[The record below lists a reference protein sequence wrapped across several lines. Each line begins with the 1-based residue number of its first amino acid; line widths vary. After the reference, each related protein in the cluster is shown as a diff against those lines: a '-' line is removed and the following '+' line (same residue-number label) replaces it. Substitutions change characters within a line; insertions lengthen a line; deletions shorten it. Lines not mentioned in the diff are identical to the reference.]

1 MWSLLTTHRELIRN
15 LVSRELKSR
24 YKGSALGF
32 AWTLI
37 SPLILALIYV
47 VFMTQLVAKG
57 YGRPESIIVGV
68 FAWQFTAVCINN
80 GMLCITGNANLVK
93 KVNFPRETIPLSVT
107 ISGWVDFLFML
118 AMELV
123 IFLIWF
129 AVGGD
134 VIEKAPSPWAEIP
147 RAVAWGWLW
156 LLPIVVAVHF
166 IFNLGIAL
174 LLSSLNVHYR
184 DTQHLVG
191 VASTGLFFLSPAMYD
206 LSLITSLE
214 KLPVWIERIYMLN
227 PLAPIFTA
235 YRTAL
240 LGHPYPWDNI
250 WLWGGVLIGLLFPV
264 FAYLVFRR
272 LERNMADLL

>member
-1 MWSLLTTHRELIRN
+1 MRILKQLAAHRELIRN

-24 YKGSALGF
+24 YKGSVLGF

-47 VFMTQLVAKG
+47 VFMTKLVAKG

-80 GMLCITGNANLVK
+80 GMLCISGNANLVK

-107 ISGWVDFLFML
+107 ISGLVDFVFML

-134 VIEKAPSPWAEIP
+134 IVENDTMPNVPRSIGWA
-147 RAVAWGWLW
+147 WLW
-156 LLPIVVAVHF
+156 LLPFVLAFHF
-166 IFNLGIAL
+166 WFNLGIAF

-206 LSLITSLE
+206 LSLITSLD
-214 KLPVWIERIYMLN
+214 LPTWISGPYQLN

-240 LGHPYPWDNI
+240 LGHPYPWDNL
-250 WLWGGVLIGLLFPV
+250 WLWGGVLIGLLFPLG
-264 FAYLVFRR
+264 AWLVFRR
-272 LERNMADLL
+272 LERNMADFL

>member
-1 MWSLLTTHRELIRN
+1 
-15 LVSRELKSR
+15 
-24 YKGSALGF
+24 
-32 AWTLI
+32 
-37 SPLILALIYV
+37 
-47 VFMTQLVAKG
+47 MTQLVAKG

-80 GMLCITGNANLVK
+80 GMLCISGNANLVK

-107 ISGWVDFLFML
+107 ISGLVDFFFML

-129 AVGGD
+129 AFAGDIAENDMMPEVPRSVG
-134 VIEKAPSPWAEIP
+134 WA
-147 RAVAWGWLW
+147 WLW
-156 LLPIVVAVHF
+156 LLLPLLA
-166 IFNLGIAL
+166 AL
-174 LLSSLNVHYR
+174 LLSALNVHYR

-206 LSLITSLE
+206 LTLITDLD
-214 KLPVWIERIYMLN
+214 LPVWITALYQLN

-240 LGHPYPWDNI
+240 LGWPYPWDNL
-250 WLWGGVLIGLLFPV
+250 WLWGGVLVGLLFPL
-264 FAYLVFRR
+264 AAWLVFRR
-272 LERNMADLL
+272 LERNMADFL